1 VVTFS
6 ASDVVH
12 PVDEAAK
19 RHLESMSGLQAAV
32 KAYHKVYSERL
43 LRNAQLSE
51 CLQLGPGQLP
61 EIYRLLPPIC
71 EAYGI
76 PVPELY
82 LGLGPINAFTTGHT
96 RTSIMIY
103 SELLDHLAPDEVEA
117 VLAHE
122 CGHILCEHML
132 YHSMAQVVD
141 LAVTVGGLAD
151 IPFASMFLNL
161 ASGPLRMALM
171 SWSRKSELSAD
182 RAAAAYLG
190 NTEVMTRV
198 MLRFA
203 GIRHGSKYTHNI
215 DLFAAQALE
224 YEALRE
230 SRWDRF
236 LQWQVGQGSTHP
248 LLAVRVRELQA
259 WATAPAFARLAEVA
273 TAVRAVPRCGAC
285 GNRVEP
291 GWRHCQQ
298 CGGALTPPALTADIP
313 TPRTV

>member
-1 VVTFS
+1 MAVFS

-32 KAYHKVYSERL
+32 VAYHKVYSERL

-51 CLQLGPGQLP
+51 CLRLGPGQLP

-76 PVPELY
+76 EVPELY
-82 LGLGPINAFTTGHT
+82 LAMGPVNAYTTGHT
-96 RTSIMIY
+96 RTSITIY

-122 CGHILCEHML
+122 CGHILCQHML

-190 NTEVMTRV
+190 SPDAITRV
-198 MLRFA
+198 MFRFA
-203 GIRHGSKYTHNI
+203 GVKYGSKLTHNV

-230 SRWDRF
+230 SRWDRI

-248 LLAVRVRELQA
+248 LLAVRVREIQA
-259 WATAPAFARLAEVA
+259 WSTTPAFGRLAEVA
-273 TAVRAVPRCGAC
+273 AQVRAAPRCGAC
-285 GNRVEP
+285 GHKVEP
-291 GWRHCQQ
+291 SWAFCQS
-298 CGGALTPPALTADIP
+298 CGFALAQAALPA
-313 TPRTV
+313 PRIG